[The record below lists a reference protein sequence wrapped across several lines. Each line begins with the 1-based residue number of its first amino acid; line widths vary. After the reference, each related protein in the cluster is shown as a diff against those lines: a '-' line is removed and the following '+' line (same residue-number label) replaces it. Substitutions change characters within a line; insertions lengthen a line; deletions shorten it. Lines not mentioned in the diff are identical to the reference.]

1 MTKNPILTDFQNWM
15 SEHRELSPATIE
27 KYTRSINSISKDMIQ
42 INLIDKNLTDMS
54 LVELDLAIALIIR
67 NEAFIAKNK
76 KGNHMYSN
84 GLKQFRYFIL
94 DCVDASDKKE
104 LEIVKSIE
112 EDTTI
117 KATEKQAI
125 VKSRIGQGEFRKQLI
140 NKYAGKCVVTGIDLT
155 KLLVASH
162 IKPWSVS
169 DNKERISSENGLL
182 LSANY
187 DKLFDSGLITFKN
200 DGTIITSSFINSNN
214 KSLLGL
220 TDDIKVD
227 LKSTPEMLSNL
238 EYHRDVL
245 FVA

>member
-1 MTKNPILTDFQNWM
+1 MNQNPILENFQSWM
-15 SEHRELSPATIE
+15 KIHRDLSPATIE

-54 LVELDLAIALIIR
+54 LVELDLAIALILR

-200 DGTIITSSFINSNN
+200 DGTIITSSFINSSN